1 MHSTPGPGLAQ
12 SRWQAEQATA
22 IPCTP
27 NPSPL
32 PKLPCDDTNM
42 VGSTC
47 EGAVGAA
54 LGSCVVDQDQVEL
67 VEALCANHGGQGL
80 VSSSGG
86 IDNLLQAALG
96 GNIGERCRVVLAGCG
111 NDSSRYGAA
120 DVGL

>member
-1 MHSTPGPGLAQ
+1 
-12 SRWQAEQATA
+12 
-22 IPCTP
+22 
-27 NPSPL
+27 
-32 PKLPCDDTNM
+32 M

-96 GNIGERCRVVLAGCG
+96 GNIGERCREVLAGCG

-120 DVGL
+120 DFGL